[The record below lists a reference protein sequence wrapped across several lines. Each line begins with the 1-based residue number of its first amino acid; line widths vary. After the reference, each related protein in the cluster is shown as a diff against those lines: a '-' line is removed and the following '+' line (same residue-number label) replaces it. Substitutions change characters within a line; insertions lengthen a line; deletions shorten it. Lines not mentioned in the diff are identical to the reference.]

1 MGNAP
6 GDKISGGVSGHRLS
20 TGWGFRLGAD
30 NDNGELGNQG
40 GDGADGG
47 EERGQDG
54 TDGSEGHGNLDERVA
69 VFVLH
74 NDALDVALVDQGAD
88 LIDEVAAQDM
98 NFFHNI
104 IEIHSVG
111 YAGTCRQVPKRWAL
125 GFPGA
130 NPGTDSQFPQSA
142 PEIGVSPG
150 FAALGYTYMTAVPGK
165 NVCRESHRT

>member
-1 MGNAP
+1 MGLAP

-40 GDGADGG
+40 GDGADGS
-47 EERGQDG
+47 EERSQDG

-88 LIDEVAAQDM
+88 LIDEVAAQDV

-104 IEIHSVG
+104 IEIHTVG
-111 YAGTCRQVPKRWAL
+111 YVGTCRQVPKRWAL

-130 NPGTDSQFPQSA
+130 NPGTSMISTCQEKKHFSLHSPEGFEA
-142 PEIGVSPG
+142 PG
-150 FAALGYTYMTAVPGK
+150 
-165 NVCRESHRT
+165 